1 MSGRV
6 FDVVIIGSGPA
17 GLSAAVYAGR
27 ARLSTLVI
35 EQFPMSGGQVIN
47 TVDVDNYLGL
57 NGIEGFQM
65 AMKFREHA
73 DSFGAQF
80 VTASVQSLRAEG
92 PVKSVV
98 CAEDTYAA
106 RAVII
111 AAGATHKKLGVPGE
125 EELAAKGVSYCATC
139 DGAFFRGKTVAVV
152 GGGDVAVEDALY
164 LAKLCEKVYVIHRR
178 DALRANRAEQEALFA
193 LPNIEMVWN
202 SEVEAIEGSVQ
213 VEGARVRNNQTGEV
227 TSLPLDG
234 VFIAVG
240 LTPNSAPFQGAV
252 AMDKGGF
259 IVAGEEGVTSAEGV
273 FVAGD
278 IRTKALRQI
287 ATAVSDG
294 ANAVYSAEGY
304 LSTHPAPTV

>member
-6 FDVVIIGSGPA
+6 YDVAIIGSGPA

-27 ARLSTLVI
+27 ARLHTLVI

-57 NGIEGFQM
+57 KGIEGFEM

-73 DSFGAQF
+73 DSFGAEF
-80 VTASVQSLRAEG
+80 VTASVRSLRAEE
-92 PVKSVV
+92 PVKTIV
-98 CAEDTYAA
+98 CAEGEYQA
-106 RAVII
+106 RTVIL
-111 AAGATHKKLGVPGE
+111 ATGATHRKLGVPGE

-164 LAKLCEKVYVIHRR
+164 LAKLCDKVYVIHRR
-178 DALRANRAEQEALFA
+178 DTLRANKAEQEALFA
-193 LPNIEMVWN
+193 LSNIEMVWN
-202 SEVEAIEGSVQ
+202 TEVVSIEGSGQ
-213 VEGARVRNNQTGEV
+213 VEGARVRNNHTGEV
-227 TSLPLDG
+227 SLLPLDG

-240 LTPNSAPFQGAV
+240 ITPNSEPFRGV
-252 AMDKGGF
+252 VEMDKGGF
-259 IVAGEEGVTSAEGV
+259 IIAGEEGVTSAPGV
-273 FVAGD
+273 FAAGD

-287 ATAVSDG
+287 VTAVADG
-294 ANAVYSAEGY
+294 ANAVYAAEGY
-304 LSTHPAPTV
+304 LSTHPLV

>member
-6 FDVVIIGSGPA
+6 YDVAIIGSGPA

-27 ARLSTLVI
+27 ARLHTLVI

-57 NGIEGFQM
+57 KGIEGFEM

-73 DSFGAQF
+73 DSFGAEF
-80 VTASVQSLRAEG
+80 VTASVRSLRAEE
-92 PVKSVV
+92 PVKTIV
-98 CAEDTYAA
+98 CAEGEYQA
-106 RAVII
+106 RTVIL
-111 AAGATHKKLGVPGE
+111 ATGATHRKLGVPGE

-164 LAKLCEKVYVIHRR
+164 LAKLCDKVYVIHRR
-178 DALRANRAEQEALFA
+178 DTLRANKAEQEALFA
-193 LPNIEMVWN
+193 LSNIEMVWN
-202 SEVEAIEGSVQ
+202 TEVVSIEGSGQ
-213 VEGARVRNNQTGEV
+213 VEGARVRNNHTGEV
-227 TSLPLDG
+227 SLLPLDG

-240 LTPNSAPFQGAV
+240 ITPNSEPFRGV
-252 AMDKGGF
+252 VEMDKGGF
-259 IVAGEEGVTSAEGV
+259 IIAGEEGVTSAPGV
-273 FVAGD
+273 FAAGD

-287 ATAVSDG
+287 VTAVADG
-294 ANAVYSAEGY
+294 ANAVYAAEGY
-304 LSTHPAPTV
+304 LSTHPLA

>member
-6 FDVVIIGSGPA
+6 YDVLIIGSGPA

-80 VTASVQSLRAEG
+80 VTASVQSLRTEG
-92 PVKSVV
+92 PVKTAM
-98 CAEDTYAA
+98 CAEGDYQGRT
-106 RAVII
+106 VII

-164 LAKLCEKVYVIHRR
+164 LSKLCEKVYVIHRR
-178 DALRANRAEQEALFA
+178 DTLRANKAEQEALFRM
-193 LPNIEMVWN
+193 PNIEMVWN
-202 SEVEAIEGSVQ
+202 SEVESIKGSGQ
-213 VEGARVRNNQTGEV
+213 VEGVCVRNNRSGE
-227 TSLPLDG
+227 TSTLPLSG

-252 AMDKGGF
+252 EMDKGGF
-259 IVAGEEGVTSAEGV
+259 IVAGEEGLTSAEGV
-273 FVAGD
+273 FTAGD

-287 ATAVSDG
+287 VTAVSDG
-294 ANAVYSAEGY
+294 ANAVYSAESY
-304 LSTHPAPTV
+304 LSTHPLL